1 MAYVLHHIFTAR
13 PDFIK
18 ETFSFETDRRKK
30 MMFPMPLYEVR
41 YNDWEEWQE
50 ISEIDF
56 MNELYKIYEKVS
68 PAIKEMIKG
77 KEIVTSE
84 AVYRLKLE
92 GANNRKSQYFN
103 WYATRNN

>member
-1 MAYVLHHIFTAR
+1 MEYVLQHIFTAR

-50 ISEIDF
+50 ISEIDL

-92 GANNRKSQYFN
+92 RVNNWKSRYFN